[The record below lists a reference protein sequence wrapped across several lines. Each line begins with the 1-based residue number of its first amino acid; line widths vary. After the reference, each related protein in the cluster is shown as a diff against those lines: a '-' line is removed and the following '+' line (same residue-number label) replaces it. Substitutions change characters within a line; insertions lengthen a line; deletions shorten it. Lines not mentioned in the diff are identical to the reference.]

1 MITVS
6 VGDMVKTTSDF
17 VGVVAAIHEAGSIC
31 TVVVQH
37 LDGPDAGE
45 TYTYSSDCVLNMD
58 GSPILAKPVEVKP
71 ENLEVKPKKVWTR
84 KEIEAMMAEDRAVNR
99 AVVVLHANASALP
112 EKTRSYVENWAKW
125 VKAGNTLSGKHLFYA
140 RRTCIFNSKV
150 LTNIANGVSL

>member
-6 VGDMVKTTSDF
+6 VGDMVKTGSNF
-17 VGVVAAIHEAGSIC
+17 VGIVISVDEAAN
-31 TVVVQH
+31 TVTMQH
-37 LDGPDAGE
+37 LDGKHAGE
-45 TYTYSSDCVLNMD
+45 SYNYAAECMLSMD
-58 GSPILAKPVEVKP
+58 GSPILAKPVEIKS

-99 AVVVLHANASALP
+99 AVLVLNANLSALP

-125 VKAGNTLSGKHLFYA
+125 VKSGNSLSGKHLFYA

-150 LTNIANGVSL
+150 LTSIANGVTL

>member
-6 VGDMVKTTSDF
+6 VGDMVKTGSNF
-17 VGVVAAIHEAGSIC
+17 VGIVISVDEEAN
-31 TVVVQH
+31 TVRMQH
-37 LDGPDAGE
+37 LDGKHAGE
-45 TYTYSSDCVLNMD
+45 SYNYAAECMLSMD
-58 GSPILAKPVEVKP
+58 GSPILAKPVEIKS

-99 AVVVLHANASALP
+99 AVLVLNANLSALP

-125 VKAGNTLSGKHLFYA
+125 VKSGNTLSGKHLFYA

-150 LTNIANGVSL
+150 LTAIANGTTL

>member
-6 VGDMVKTTSDF
+6 VGDMVKTTANT
-17 VGVVAAIHEAGSIC
+17 VGIVAAVHEAGSTF
-31 TVVVQH
+31 TVVIQH

-45 TYTYSSDCVLNMD
+45 INTYSSDCVLKMD

-71 ENLEVKPKKVWTR
+71 QNLEVKPKKVWTR

-99 AVVVLHANASALP
+99 AVLVLHANLSALP

-140 RRTCIFNSKV
+140 RRTCIFNSKT
-150 LTNIANGVSL
+150 LTNIANGVAL

>member
-6 VGDMVKTTSDF
+6 VGDMVKTGSNF
-17 VGVVAAIHEAGSIC
+17 VGIVISVDEAAN
-31 TVVVQH
+31 TVTMQH
-37 LDGPDAGE
+37 LDGKHAGE
-45 TYTYSSDCVLNMD
+45 SYNYAAECMLSMD
-58 GSPILAKPVEVKP
+58 GSPILAKPVEIKS

-99 AVVVLHANASALP
+99 AVLVLNANLSALP

-125 VKAGNTLSGKHLFYA
+125 VKSGNSLSGKHLFYA

-150 LTNIANGVSL
+150 LTSIADGVTL

>member
-6 VGDMVKTTSDF
+6 VGDMVKTGSNF
-17 VGVVAAIHEAGSIC
+17 VGIVISVDEAAN
-31 TVVVQH
+31 TVTMQH
-37 LDGPDAGE
+37 LDGKHAGE
-45 TYTYSSDCVLNMD
+45 SYNYAAECMLSMD

-99 AVVVLHANASALP
+99 AVLVLNANLSALP

-125 VKAGNTLSGKHLFYA
+125 VKSGNSLSGKHLFYA

-150 LTNIANGVSL
+150 LTNIANGVTI

>member
-6 VGDMVKTTSDF
+6 VGDMVKTGSNF
-17 VGVVAAIHEAGSIC
+17 VGMIVSIDEWNS
-31 TVVVQH
+31 TVMMQH
-37 LDGPDAGE
+37 LDGKHAGE
-45 TYTYSSDCVLNMD
+45 SYVYAADCVFRMDD
-58 GSPILAKPVEVKP
+58 GSPIVAKPVEVKP

-112 EKTRSYVENWAKW
+112 EKTRSYVENWANW

-150 LTNIANGVSL
+150 LTNIANGVTL